1 MKKVLSTVG
10 ISGVLYLLPLASFAA
25 PATGFGDIGKTAEVI
40 INFINSTLV
49 PLVFAI
55 AFLLFLWGIF
65 KYFIW
70 GGGDEAKREEGKQL
84 MLWAIIA
91 FVVMISV
98 WGIVKLISTGL
109 GINDENIQY
118 VPDVPTGNT

>member
-1 MKKVLSTVG
+1 MKKVLSAIGVG
-10 ISGVLYLLPLASFAA
+10 SVYLFPVIALAA
-25 PATGFGDIGKTAEVI
+25 PSAGFGDIGKTAEILV
-40 INFINSTLV
+40 NFINSTLV